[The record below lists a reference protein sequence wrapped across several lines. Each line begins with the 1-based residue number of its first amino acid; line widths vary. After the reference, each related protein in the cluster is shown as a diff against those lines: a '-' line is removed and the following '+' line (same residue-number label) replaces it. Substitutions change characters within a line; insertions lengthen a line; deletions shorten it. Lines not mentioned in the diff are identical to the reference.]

1 MVVRDQGKVD
11 DHCAAIGSNY
21 LIRYFYFF
29 QVRNEFRILWIR
41 RDFAAFFGALFQF
54 GFLFLVLFRRTV
66 FGGKNWKI
74 FFKKMGQTRPPFVYF
89 RSLHLANIA
98 QIQVLGTRTRGGWM
112 VGADK
117 STELWRL
124 PYLEDL

>member
-41 RDFAAFFGALFQF
+41 RDFAAFLAPFSSSDSYFWSYSDEPSLGEKIGRSFLKKWAKPGLLLFIF
-54 GFLFLVLFRRTV
+54 VLFT
-66 FGGKNWKI
+66 W
-74 FFKKMGQTRPPFVYF
+74 QT
-89 RSLHLANIA
+89 
-98 QIQVLGTRTRGGWM
+98 
-112 VGADK
+112 
-117 STELWRL
+117 
-124 PYLEDL
+124 